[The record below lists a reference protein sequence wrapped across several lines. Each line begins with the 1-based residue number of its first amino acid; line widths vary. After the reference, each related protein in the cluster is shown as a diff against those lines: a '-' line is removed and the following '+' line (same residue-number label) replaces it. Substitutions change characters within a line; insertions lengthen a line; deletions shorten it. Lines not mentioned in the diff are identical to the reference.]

1 MTQNNIKR
9 KPLWIV
15 FLILLI
21 SCNKRIKETE
31 INKVETELDYLKKE
45 NLNYDQFKGT
55 KWIIGEIG
63 LNGEKPDTI
72 IFNNHKTLLY
82 ISTDTGKE
90 SCNFSFVNDTLVFTS
105 YGTEYDLETD
115 KEITSESINK
125 FHYQNNT
132 FKLIYCYQKKATE
145 KEFRMTNMEKYNLI
159 FRKIK

>member
-1 MTQNNIKR
+1 MTQNKIKI
-9 KPLWIV
+9 KTLLIG
-15 FLILLI
+15 FLTLLI
-21 SCNKRIKETE
+21 SCNKRVKKTE
-31 INKVETELDYLKKE
+31 INKVETELDYLKRE

-72 IFNNHKTLLY
+72 IFDNPKTLTY

-90 SCNFSFVNDTLVFTS
+90 SCNFSFENDTLVFKS

-132 FKLIYCYQKKATE
+132 FKFIFCYQKKATE
-145 KEFRMTNMEKYNLI
+145 KEFRITNMEKYNLI
-159 FRKIK
+159 FRQIK